1 MALAPGL
8 LIQPFV
14 TVIWGDINLTAY
26 PGASGE
32 KERLV
37 HKLKFDFTKD
47 EDAPSCS
54 FEIVPSVDGF
64 EVAAEMRNSPDLLTE
79 VVEVKMGYPHLPEP
93 SLEGKY
99 VYSALDYSTGLDP
112 SLQFTLTS
120 AIKSSWTDNKISFTM
135 EEEMSLAEFPGFL
148 QQKAGK
154 GASLLKFEFVGQ
166 AKEDAREI
174 MIKKNVN
181 AQSAQTVLA
190 EQLKEHGMEL
200 RTGDTGLDGTVVI
213 GYTASKEGELS
224 KDKPMIGTKA
234 ISAVRRIHILGPG
247 LLQNVKRKQSFT
259 LGQTDTKGGSKRQ
272 ATAATE
278 VENKKSQNPGN
289 VARAAAAVSSNKE
302 GSTGVTDKSQ
312 AKSST
317 TKSAG
322 DKEAARLALSDAL
335 AMEMDAQFPMVPQVC
350 GMKPSDILVIPS
362 IKGPADTIEDYEI
375 TSVSYA
381 MSDTGEVM
389 MSIAG
394 KRPYTSA
401 GNMLDSASIAEV
413 QEVCRGLLTPDAW
426 NQYYWRQGPTLAY
439 PLAG

>member
-1 MALAPGL
+1 
-8 LIQPFV
+8 
-14 TVIWGDINLTAY
+14 
-26 PGASGE
+26 
-32 KERLV
+32 
-37 HKLKFDFTKD
+37 
-47 EDAPSCS
+47 
-54 FEIVPSVDGF
+54 
-64 EVAAEMRNSPDLLTE
+64 
-79 VVEVKMGYPHLPEP
+79 
-93 SLEGKY
+93 LE
-99 VYSALDYSTGLDP
+99 
-112 SLQFTLTS
+112 FTLTS

-135 EEEMSLAEFPGFL
+135 EEEISLAQFPSFL
-148 QQKAGK
+148 QEKAGK

-166 AKEDAREI
+166 AKEDAQEI
-174 MIKKNVN
+174 MVKKNVN
-181 AQSAQTVLA
+181 AQSGQTALA

-213 GYTASKEGELS
+213 GYTASKEGELE
-224 KDKPMIGTKA
+224 KDKPVLGGKA
-234 ISAVRRIHILGPG
+234 LPAVRRIHILGPG

-259 LGQTDTKGGSKRQ
+259 LGQTDTQGGSKRQ

-278 VENKKSQNPGN
+278 VENKKSKNKGN
-289 VARAAAAVSSNKE
+289 LARAAAAVSENPA

-317 TKSAG
+317 TKSAS
-322 DKEAARLALSDAL
+322 DKDAARLALADAL
-335 AMEMDAQFPMVPQVC
+335 AMEVDAQFPMVPQVC

-362 IKGPADTIEDYEI
+362 VKGPGDTIEDYEI

-401 GNMLDSASIAEV
+401 GNMLDAASLAEV
-413 QEVCRGLLTPDAW
+413 RAVCKGLTTPDSWA
-426 NQYYWRQGPTLAY
+426 QYYWRQGPEIAY